1 MEPIGNGSEGDAYRY
16 TKKVLNAL
24 PNAMSLRSIYENIA
38 AERGISSWT
47 RAAYQDLR
55 AHFFRDGQCKIRF
68 APGAARIAFGELSL
82 GTGDEEPEPIGRL
95 HDIIRI
101 ISIAHADEY
110 DRYLGKDGCRP
121 TFKEFDEIYGKK
133 IAAHWGAMRRQLR
146 RRKYGSRR
154 YTIIPLD
161 NFETANKY
169 YEYTKPH
176 GWCHLGSSLMFEH
189 YRMTSNNGH
198 SIPVKLYLAVLPG
211 FEDMKETDE
220 LYGESMLGIDIGPG
234 GRLVHVNNRWNHSHD
249 MIDERKGDNKYDEV
263 ELSDLLGGPF
273 FEVCPPYNKNSY
285 REYAEKLRAETL
297 ESNRS
302 IREKRRAIASY
313 IASGRR
319 HRRTEGTFT
328 DQRDGQTYR
337 TLSIGGR
344 TWLAEPMR
352 FAPSEILEVP
362 ENVGAL
368 LDCGTPEVR
377 IFVPTLEMH
386 EKTDGTREFLV
397 NWMNPYDGVH
407 GKEYVGD
414 LDERV
419 ATANRPL
426 VESRV
431 NDAYVVVTRSRYYT
445 YLDGNIDVYEPVYNV
460 FIDAVRIGDRLISGN
475 LLEDL
480 GPYLDVGP
488 DPDTGWRI
496 TNVLENTES
505 ERDKAIR
512 SAMEEAGMPC
522 DPETVKEVSARI
534 VEEYTSGNGIQEC
547 RLMSCSEWQ
556 KKPSSVLLSI
566 RPPSTRN
573 LMGCRSREL
582 ITYRLLSPDSMPE
595 GGANA
600 VLALGPNKSVRVVGE
615 DGSRG
620 VLYRQEDEEA
630 AIPDGWRLPN
640 HEDLYRLYAA
650 IGARVQRTGTGRD
663 EPISL
668 SDYCK
673 TRLKQL
679 AGVRIPLRL
688 RKSDAFPVMTL
699 DDSAIGEHDMDTL
712 CKLIGF
718 SSLAKLSFHMSTYN
732 ELLGHVAPLVMED
745 TGIKVSCVGLDGN
758 EQTAIR
764 FIYTSCIGVKD
775 SRLTLSM
782 RVDRIDRNVVNGLA
796 AIHGEEVL
804 RLAAKNS
811 IYGRRFMFLV
821 KSHFPRISSRT
832 PAHRSRRIARGL
844 YFS

>member
-16 TKKVLNAL
+16 TKKVLKSL
-24 PNAMSLRSIYENIA
+24 PNAMALRSIYEEIA

-110 DRYLGKDGCRP
+110 DRYLGKDGELP
-121 TFKEFDEIYGKK
+121 TFKDFDAIYGKR

-146 RRKYGSRR
+146 RRKYGPRR

-161 NFETANKY
+161 NFETANRY

-176 GWCHLGSSLMFEH
+176 GWCHLGTSSMFEH
-189 YRMTSNNGH
+189 YRMTSANGH
-198 SIPVKLYLAVLPG
+198 SLPVKLYLAVLPG

-234 GRLVHVNNRWNHSHD
+234 GRLVHVNNRWNHAHD
-249 MIDERKGDNKYDEV
+249 NVDERKGDNKYDEV

-273 FEVCPPYNKNSY
+273 FELCPPHDRNSY
-285 REYAEKLRAETL
+285 REYAERLREETL

-302 IREKRRAIASY
+302 IREKRRELSGC

-328 DQRDGQTYR
+328 DPRDGQTYR
-337 TLSIGGR
+337 TMSLGGR

-352 FAPSEILEVP
+352 FAPGEVLDIP
-362 ENVGAL
+362 ENVDKL
-368 LDCGTPEVR
+368 LDCGTPEVKV
-377 IFVPTLEMH
+377 FVPTLDMYQND
-386 EKTDGTREFLV
+386 DGTKEFRV

-414 LDERV
+414 MFDRV
-419 ATANRPL
+419 ATATRPS
-426 VESRV
+426 VYSKIEGS
-431 NDAYVVVTRSRYYT
+431 YVVTTRSRYYT
-445 YLDGNIDVYEPVYNV
+445 YLDGEIDVYEPVYNV
-460 FIDAVRIGDRLISGN
+460 FIDAVRIGDRLIDGN

-480 GPYLDVGP
+480 SRYYDFGP
-488 DPDTGWRI
+488 DAGWRV

-505 ERDKAIR
+505 ERETVIR
-512 SAMEEAGMPC
+512 TAMEEAGMPC
-522 DPETVKEVSARI
+522 DPETVKEVSGRI
-534 VEEYTSGNGIQEC
+534 VEEYTSGSGLQEC
-547 RLMSCSEWQ
+547 RLMSSAEWQ
-556 KKPSSVLLSI
+556 KRPSSVLLLH
-566 RPPSTRN
+566 RPPQTRN
-573 LMGCRSREL
+573 LVGCRSREL

-595 GGANA
+595 GGADA
-600 VLALGPNKSVRVVGE
+600 VRALGPNTSVRVAGE
-615 DGSRG
+615 DGSQG
-620 VLYRQEDEEA
+620 VLYRQEDEAA

-650 IGARVQRTGTGRD
+650 IGARVQRTGANRN

-668 SDYCK
+668 TDYRK

-679 AGVRIPLRL
+679 GGVRIPQKLS
-688 RKSDAFPVMTL
+688 KTYEFPVMTL
-699 DDSAIGEHDMDTL
+699 DDSATGEYDIGTL
-712 CKLIGF
+712 CKMIGF
-718 SSLAKLSFHMSTYN
+718 SSLARLSFHDMSNYYVAN
-732 ELLGHVAPLVMED
+732 YSGLLGHVAPLVMED
-745 TGIKVSCVGLDGN
+745 TGMKVSCVDLDGN
-758 EQTAIR
+758 VRPPIH
-764 FIYTSCIGVKD
+764 FMYTSCIGFKD
-775 SRLTLSM
+775 SRLQLGM
-782 RVDRIDRNVVNGLA
+782 RVERFEDMTGGLA
-796 AIHGEEVL
+796 AIHGEEGL
-804 RLAAKNS
+804 RIAKNPS
-811 IYGRRFMFLV
+811 SMYGRRFLFLV
-821 KSHFPRISSRT
+821 KD
-832 PAHRSRRIARGL
+832 
-844 YFS
+844 